1 MKTDTRLILILVLGL
16 MFSEA
21 LALTQD
27 DADIRTELAQVREE
41 LAEVRE
47 RAEMVHFNTHVNA
60 ECLQTI
66 KKHWPGARHEQL
78 EFLAEVITTNQRGE

>member
-1 MKTDTRLILILVLGL
+1 MKKDTLILVLVVV
-16 MFSEA
+16 
-21 LALTQD
+21 LALLVGYIIALSGLSNRINDT
-27 DADIRTELAQVREE
+27 RTELAQVREE

-78 EFLAEVITTNQRGE
+78 EFMAEVITKP